1 MDFWKLETLK
11 IVLPSRR
18 ELNFYKIAFFEN
30 QAKINRKNLPKSFP
44 KPSPTLQK
52 SKINR
57 QKSPQKC
64 KMAEDASK
72 IRKMS
77 PKSEKSAQKNQNSIE
92 TWAAMER
99 KAQQKQAKVS
109 QSKQKQSEA
118 SKSKQKQAIEPA
130 RI

>member
-1 MDFWKLETLK
+1 
-11 IVLPSRR
+11 VLPSPR

-72 IRKMS
+72 NRKMS
-77 PKSEKSAQKNQNSIE
+77 PKSEKSAQTNQNSIE
-92 TWAAMER
+92 T
-99 KAQQKQAKVS
+99 
-109 QSKQKQSEA
+109 
-118 SKSKQKQAIEPA
+118 
-130 RI
+130 